1 MRPRRWA
8 DKNVMDRRER
18 AGQTVSMG
26 VVVEHAAGRAD
37 VAHSEATPEPVPLRV
52 LIADDHPLVLIG
64 VRRMLEANEGIEVA
78 GEAQSG
84 PEVLALTQ
92 RRSPDVVLL
101 DLRMPGVQGGSLI
114 ARLRAEHPRVR
125 VVVLSASDDADSI
138 DQALAAGAC
147 AYVLKSTKPVD
158 IASVLRQ
165 VGGGQTVF
173 RPPAAAPG
181 TPGTAGTAGG
191 AQLDPAREAGLTER
205 EATILSA
212 VASGSTTKAISAEL
226 WVSEH
231 TVKFH
236 LTNIYRKLGVS
247 NRSGAV
253 RYAVEHGLFAR
264 DA

>member
-1 MRPRRWA
+1 
-8 DKNVMDRRER
+8 MDRRER
-18 AGQTVSMG
+18 AGQALSTDA
-26 VVVEHAAGRAD
+26 VVERPVERANI
-37 VAHSEATPEPVPLRV
+37 AHFEATPAPLRV
-52 LIADDHPLVLIG
+52 LIADDHPLVLVG
-64 VRRMLEANEGIEVA
+64 VRKMLDASEGIEVA

-92 RRSPDVVLL
+92 RRGPDVVLL

-114 ARLRAEHPRVR
+114 ARLRAEHPHVR

-138 DQALAAGAC
+138 DQALGAGAC

-165 VGGGQTVF
+165 VGAGQTVF
-173 RPPAAAPG
+173 RPPAAAPASGG
-181 TPGTAGTAGG
+181 TTAGA

-253 RYAVEHGLFAR
+253 RYAVEHGLLA
-264 DA
+264 

>member
-18 AGQTVSMG
+18 AGQAMSTG
-26 VVVEHAAGRAD
+26 AVVERAVGRAD
-37 VAHSEATPEPVPLRV
+37 VARFEATPEPAPLRV

-92 RRSPDVVLL
+92 RRGPDVVLL

-125 VVVLSASDDADSI
+125 VVVLSASEDADSI

-165 VGGGQTVF
+165 IGDGQTVF

-181 TPGTAGTAGG
+181 SAGTAAGG
-191 AQLDPAREAGLTER
+191 AQPDPAREAGLTER

-253 RYAVEHGLFAR
+253 RYAVEHGLIA
-264 DA
+264 